1 MFLIFFPGAAKAG
14 SLHIV
19 LVFLV
24 LTQSENWYIS
34 IRSTSITYAVPT
46 FQMRQFIVITDVRL
60 MVFLLQL
67 DIYAWCCSK
76 HSCSVMLVLYSSSS
90 LSGCWDTTSKF
101 KEHVGSWVLNCSLQ
115 GFCGS
120 RCLFAHDFGF
130 FLKNSGKSMQNQCIK
145 LFDGSIMIALLELKG
160 RDQRVAP
167 CDDVVLGSR
176 HRSTS

>member
-1 MFLIFFPGAAKAG
+1 
-14 SLHIV
+14 
-19 LVFLV
+19 
-24 LTQSENWYIS
+24 
-34 IRSTSITYAVPT
+34 
-46 FQMRQFIVITDVRL
+46 MRQFIVITDVRL

-130 FLKNSGKSMQNQCIK
+130 FFLKFWEGTK
-145 LFDGSIMIALLELKG
+145 GLLH
-160 RDQRVAP
+160 VTMWYW
-167 CDDVVLGSR
+167 VLGTDPPPKQEKIRCTKARISACSVGFSFYWQYENGHISIRSWLSR
-176 HRSTS
+176 SHMLCIVFFSCCYKSFSHL